1 MDPKPE
7 CEPGKLNALLVE
19 GVTWDGEMLLVVD
32 VVPIAPPTEGAVV
45 ECWEDGDEDEGEFPT
60 TLLPPLLLLIPACVA
75 VALAAAAV
83 LDGVFEFEVIICA
96 QVGLDGEG

>member
-1 MDPKPE
+1 M
-7 CEPGKLNALLVE
+7 E

-83 LDGVFEFEVIICA
+83 LVEDADVLDVVFEFEVIICA